1 MKPPGRATGH
11 ASVDPWSQ
19 TARGG
24 HLPWPGLDATKSLR
38 SDGVLGLF
46 DGGVSSDG
54 SLKSASEKL
63 SFVFFGWSDQIF
75 NLKYLPLGFHQLQLE
90 KRVSLVYLSLCLSL
104 FLPAQRCLLKDNST
118 RIHGKLH
125 PMIAIITVGDC
136 ELLVLRRVTRAV
148 SCSGRFSNR
157 FFGTWLGLNTI
168 CLQFTSKLLYECG
181 TQWETNGIFGCWGW
195 DNSVHRYKTVVWS
208 YMESYNPSCWETEL
222 QHLIPYYIHVKPAT
236 HVLFICQKESICSIY
251 TFLEKIHGYVHKH
264 MHTDIIVCTHT
275 HICLSLYIYAYM
287 CIINR

>member
-1 MKPPGRATGH
+1 MKSPGRATGH

-63 SFVFFGWSDQIF
+63 SFVFFLVDQIKSSISSTF
-75 NLKYLPLGFHQLQLE
+75 HLDFISFSLKSVFLWYI
-90 KRVSLVYLSLCLSL
+90 SLSLCLSL

-157 FFGTWLGLNTI
+157 FFGTWLGLNII
-168 CLQFTSKLLYECG
+168 CLRFTSKLLYECG

-195 DNSVHRYKTVVWS
+195 DNSVHRYKTV
-208 YMESYNPSCWETEL
+208 ESYNPSCWETEL

-275 HICLSLYIYAYM
+275 HICLSLSIYI
-287 CIINR
+287 CIYVHYK